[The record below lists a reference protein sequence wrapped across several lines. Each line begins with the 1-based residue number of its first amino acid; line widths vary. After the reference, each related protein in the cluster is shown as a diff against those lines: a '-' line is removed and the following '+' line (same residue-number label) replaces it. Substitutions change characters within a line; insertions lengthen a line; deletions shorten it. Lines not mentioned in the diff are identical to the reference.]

1 MSPPVVLSLVHPV
14 SLPHTIV
21 PKHSDNSAVL
31 PLKSVERA
39 VVIQIPPGQPG
50 PPVQRAVEQ
59 EPKHERIA
67 VMVKPKLKHVIL
79 NRVFRLLLHQSIV
92 VRVRDNVSSVQ
103 PEALLV
109 FLCVKQ
115 IVHRQLPHQPLLL
128 PPPV

>member
-1 MSPPVVLSLVHPV
+1 MHPV

-79 NRVFRLLLHQSIV
+79 KPVVYYQINVFQMATVITLK
-92 VRVRDNVSSVQ
+92 
-103 PEALLV
+103 LV
-109 FLCVKQ
+109 
-115 IVHRQLPHQPLLL
+115 
-128 PPPV
+128 PV